1 MSTQGG
7 QPPEGSADADADPDA
22 DSEPEPVESDV
33 EVGIHAHFGM
43 RGSFPLRIAEVFFA
57 EDGVHIAE
65 YGMVT
70 PMFGLGMN
78 KHHREAGAMQEVFE
92 EYGIDEVLARA
103 DAVTWLAYDAI
114 DEVVV
119 SDGGYLGNPRVGIY
133 TERQEAKAYRIHDE
147 QFDSHGFVDA
157 LTSYGAAHD
166 LDVSHESG
174 LGYRP
179 VESLRR
185 FVE

>member
-1 MSTQGG
+1 MSVHVESS
-7 QPPEGSADADADPDA
+7 PEDRQAAAGDADA
-22 DSEPEPVESDV
+22 EPVESDI

-43 RGSFPLRIAEVFFA
+43 KGSFPLRIAELFFA
-57 EDGVHIAE
+57 ADGLHIAE

-78 KHHREAGAMQEVFE
+78 KHHREAGAMKQVFE
-92 EYGIDEVLARA
+92 QYGIDEVLARA

-119 SDGGYLGNPRVGIY
+119 SDGGRLGNPRIGVY
-133 TERQEAKAYRIHDE
+133 TQRREAKAYRIHDDE
-147 QFDSHGFVDA
+147 FDSRGFVDA
-157 LTSYGAAHD
+157 LASYGSEYD
-166 LDVSHESG
+166 IGVSHESG

-185 FVE
+185 FFE

>member
-1 MSTQGG
+1 MSSQGG
-7 QPPEGSADADADPDA
+7 SSPEPPGDAETAPDPDE
-22 DSEPEPVESDV
+22 EPEPVESDV

-43 RGSFPLRIAEVFFA
+43 RGSFPLRIAELFFA
-57 EDGVHIAE
+57 EDGVHVAE

-103 DAVTWLAYDAI
+103 DAVTWLAYEAI

-119 SDGGYLGNPRVGIY
+119 SDGGRLGNPRVGIY
-133 TERQEAKAYRIHDE
+133 TNRQEAKAYRIHDDK
-147 QFDSHGFVDA
+147 FDARGFVDA
-157 LTSYGAAHD
+157 LSSYGAAHD

-179 VESLRR
+179 MESLRR

>member
-1 MSTQGG
+1 MSAQGD
-7 QPPEGSADADADPDA
+7 QPSEGPADADADADA
-22 DSEPEPVESDV
+22 ESEPEPVESDI

-57 EDGVHIAE
+57 ADGVHIAE

-92 EYGIDEVLARA
+92 EFGLDEVLARA

-119 SDGGYLGNPRVGIY
+119 SDGGRLGNPRVGIY
-133 TERQEAKAYRIHDE
+133 TKRQEAKAYRIHDE
-147 QFDSHGFVDA
+147 KFDSHGFVDA

>member
-1 MSTQGG
+1 MSTHGE
-7 QPPEGSADADADPDA
+7 QPQESPPDSDPDT
-22 DSEPEPVESDV
+22 DPEPVESDI

-43 RGSFPLRIAEVFFA
+43 KGSFPLRIAELFFA
-57 EDGVHIAE
+57 DDGVHIAE

-78 KHHREAGAMQEVFE
+78 KHHREAGAMAEIFE
-92 EYGIDEVLARA
+92 QYGIDEVLARA

-114 DEVVV
+114 DEVIV
-119 SDGGYLGNPRVGIY
+119 SDGGRLGNPRLGIY
-133 TERQEAKAYRIHDE
+133 TKREEAKAYRVHDE
-147 QFDSHGFVDA
+147 KFDSKGFVDA
-157 LTSYGAAHD
+157 LTSYGSDHD

-185 FVE
+185 FFD